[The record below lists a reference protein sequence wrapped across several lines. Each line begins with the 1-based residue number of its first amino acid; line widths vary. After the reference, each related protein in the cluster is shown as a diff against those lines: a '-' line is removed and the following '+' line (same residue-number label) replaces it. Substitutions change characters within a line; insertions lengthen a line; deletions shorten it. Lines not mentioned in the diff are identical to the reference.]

1 MFKQLVEVFRAYAE
15 SIGLPDFIKNDI
27 ILLLLSTAL
36 LCTFIFKIY
45 KSIAWLIL
53 FSNQKKLKRDLA
65 PYNYALSDVRRA
77 TKYYIST
84 RYQNVSPAEDEEPGR
99 NYIASAKNKL
109 IPLFLEEVFP
119 LSKGDNKYYLILADT
134 GMGKTTFLINLY
146 LAYKAIFNWPFS
158 MPKFDI
164 KLYPVW
170 HPNTYADIA
179 AIPDKANT
187 ILLLDAFDE
196 DVQAVEDYKKRL
208 SELLSVVSRFR
219 IVVLTCRTQF
229 FPSQKEEP
237 HETGYFT
244 GGEKGEYLFQKLYLS
259 TFSMKDINNYLKKR
273 YSRIFEF
280 ETFRK
285 AQRIIS
291 ACPNLMVRPML
302 LYYIDDLVEIEK
314 ELPYAYQIYEELI
327 NQWIRRECTKYST
340 WKKYKEQM
348 LFGEQLKHF
357 SQKLAINFYENR
369 AARNGYFL
377 PANTDFEA
385 GVLRMS
391 ELEHEKLFDARDAKS
406 KSLLNRN
413 AAGDYKFSHKSIL
426 EYFLAQEM
434 FQNPRFFKHFEFHGM
449 DAAKRFLAEMV
460 IHKMKDLRG
469 HYFIG
474 DKKKEFSS
482 LNIEVVEQVDE
493 LSCEA
498 ISFSPLYFLVFSK
511 LTGLTYKNY
520 HVNLFVELHHTVFWM
535 TTKAMLALANVGD
548 LNIYNKSDFNPIL
561 YTDAE
566 RNYTNDLI
574 SKLSRIRKAMLPF
587 EYLLKFLREKDVES
601 LQDRLGFSKSVS
613 SSFGPMM
620 SLVTAIDECVE
631 LLQINNHERV
641 KKCLPDIL
649 ITIGD
654 LNDWLKVIL
663 GGGDCTTQIV
673 NHKSPYPRVTTIA
686 EMERRMRNGLEK
698 EPDYL
703 AILERLLPEIDKLEP
718 FFSRLE
724 QFALKRPHCTIRF
737 DWFVTP
743 AEIKRATKSI
753 AV

>member
-1 MFKQLVEVFRAYAE
+1 MFKQLVEVFKAYAE

-27 ILLLLSTAL
+27 ILRLLSTGL
-36 LCTFIFKIY
+36 LCTFVFKIY
-45 KSIAWLIL
+45 KWIAWLIF

-164 KLYPVW
+164 KLYPIW

-273 YSRIFEF
+273 YSRILEF

-285 AQRIIS
+285 AQRIIR

-391 ELEHEKLFDARDAKS
+391 ELENEKLFDARDAKS

-434 FQNPRFFKHFEFHGM
+434 FQNPRFFKRFEFHGM
-449 DAAKRFLAEMV
+449 DAAKRFLTEMV
-460 IHKMKDLRG
+460 IHKMEALRG
-469 HYFIG
+469 HYIIG
-474 DKKKEFSS
+474 EKKREFSH
-482 LNIEVVEQVDE
+482 LNIEVVGE
-493 LSCEA
+493 LEKLHCEA
-498 ISFSPLYFLVFSK
+498 ISISPLYFSVFDK
-511 LTGLTYKNY
+511 LDHLTYRNY
-520 HVNLFVELHHTVFWM
+520 HLNSFIELKYTVFRISLG
-535 TTKAMLALANVGD
+535 ARVVSRSIGE
-548 LNIYNKSDFNPIL
+548 LNIDDRSDPELLAATNIG
-561 YTDAE
+561 
-566 RNYTNDLI
+566 NDLI
-574 SKLSRIRKAMLPF
+574 SRLNNFRLALLPLAC
-587 EYLLKFLREKDVES
+587 LLKYFREKDVVS
-601 LQDRLGFSKSVS
+601 LQRRLGFGK
-613 SSFGPMM
+613 SFGHLLDPVTEM
-620 SLVTAIDECVE
+620 STAINECVE
-631 LLQINNHERV
+631 LLQVNNRARDRKV
-641 KKCLPDIL
+641 LPGFMS
-649 ITIGD
+649 TIRNF
-654 LNDWLKVIL
+654 NDWLDRIL
-663 GGGDCTTQIV
+663 TTENMQTV
-673 NHKSPYPRVTTIA
+673 LDLNKMKGFHKR
-686 EMERRMRNGLEK
+686 EK
-698 EPDYL
+698 NVDYL
-703 AILERLLPEIDKLEP
+703 AVLERLLADIDRLET
-718 FFSRLE
+718 FFSQLE
-724 QFALKRPHCTIRF
+724 QFALKMPQCTIEF
-737 DWFVTP
+737 DWFTP
-743 AEIKRATKSI
+743 PVEMTGATKSV